1 LKGNDLGRD
10 AIGPLVLK
18 LAIPSMLAQ
27 LVNVLYGIVD
37 RIYISNMPDVGE
49 LALAGIGVS
58 GPISTLI
65 TSFALLVGVGGAPLM
80 AMRMGEG
87 NQKGAEDILAN
98 CALMMAVLSAVM
110 TAFVLIFKDRLLLA
124 FGASEALMPYA
135 EPYLKVLGVGAVFS
149 LGTLGLNQF
158 IICQGFSTAGM
169 LTVMIGAVTNIAL
182 DPLFIFGLDMGCVG
196 AAIATVISQMISFGF
211 VVWFLLKKAHVR
223 LKIGGYSGRIVRR
236 VLLFGISPFV
246 IGATDSVVV
255 IGLNSVL
262 QRYGGMQGDAL
273 IAAATITQ
281 SYMQLIC
288 MPLGGLSGGTQP
300 LLSFNYGARKVDR
313 IRQGE
318 KVIVRTGFIFTAA
331 MFLISQFVPG
341 GFARIFTQD
350 AGLIETAAR
359 AIRVYT
365 MAIIP
370 LTLQYCFV
378 DGLTA
383 LGIAKVAMTLSVTR
397 KGTMLLLTLIFPMF
411 FGAFSAFA
419 AEPVADFLSSI
430 ISTTV
435 FLLIFKPLMKKRME
449 MSEDAPLY
457 G

>member
-1 LKGNDLGRD
+1 MKGNDLGRD
-10 AIGPLVLK
+10 SVGSLVIK
-18 LAIPSMLAQ
+18 LAVPSMLAQ
-27 LVNVLYGIVD
+27 LVSVLYGIVD
-37 RIYISNMPDVGE
+37 RIYISGIPDVGAQ
-49 LALAGIGVS
+49 ALAGVGVS
-58 GPISTLI
+58 APISTLI

-87 NQKGAEDILAN
+87 NDRGAEDILAN
-98 CALMMAVLSAVM
+98 CVMMMAALSAVM
-110 TAFVLIFKDRLLLA
+110 TGVVLIFKDQLLTA

-135 EPYLKVLGVGAVFS
+135 EPYLRYLGMGVVFS

-158 IICQGFSTAGM
+158 IICQGYSTAGM
-169 LTVMIGAVTNIAL
+169 LTVMIGAAANIAL
-182 DPLFIFGLDMGCVG
+182 DPVFIFVLDMGCAG
-196 AAIATVISQMISFGF
+196 AAIATVISQMISFAF
-211 VVWFLLKKAHVR
+211 VVWFLVKKARVR
-223 LKIGGYSGRIVRR
+223 IRLGGYSGRIMKR

-262 QRYGGMQGDAL
+262 QRYGGAQGDAL

-281 SYMQLIC
+281 SCMQMIC
-288 MPLGGLSGGTQP
+288 MPLGGLSAGTQP
-300 LLSFNYGARKVDR
+300 LLSFNFGARKVDR

-318 KVIVRTGFIFTAA
+318 KVIVAFGFVFTTVMLIVSQTAA
-331 MFLISQFVPG
+331 GS
-341 GFARIFTQD
+341 FARIFTQD
-350 AGLIETAAR
+350 AALIETAAR

-365 MAIIP
+365 MAIVP

-397 KGTMLLLTLIFPMF
+397 KGSMLVVTLLLPMF
-411 FGAFSAFA
+411 FGAFSAFW
-419 AEPVADFLSSI
+419 AEPIADVMASA
-430 ISTTV
+430 ISTIV
-435 FLLIFKPLMKKRME
+435 FLKIFGPLMKKRMDMPE
-449 MSEDAPLY
+449 NESLY

>member
-1 LKGNDLGRD
+1 MKGNDLGRD
-10 AIGPLVLK
+10 AVGPLVLK

-37 RIYISNMPDVGE
+37 RIYISGIPEVGG
-49 LALAGIGVS
+49 LALAGVGVS

-65 TSFALLVGVGGAPLM
+65 TSFALLVGIGGAPLM

-87 NQKGAEDILAN
+87 NQQGAEDILAN
-98 CALMMAVLSAVM
+98 CTMMLAALSAVM
-110 TAFVLIFKDRLLLA
+110 TAVVLIFKDRLLMA

-135 EPYLKVLGVGAVFS
+135 EPYLRFLGMGVVFS
-149 LGTLGLNQF
+149 MGTLGLNQF
-158 IICQGFSTAGM
+158 IICQGFSTVGM
-169 LTVMIGAVTNIAL
+169 LTVMIGAAANILL
-182 DPLFIFGLDMGCVG
+182 DPLFIFGFDMGCTG
-196 AAIATVISQMISFGF
+196 AAIATVLSQMISFGY
-211 VVWFLLKKAHVR
+211 VLWFLLKKAKVR
-223 LKIGGYSGRIVRR
+223 IRLGGYSWRIVKR

-262 QRYGGMQGDAL
+262 QRYGGPQGDML

-281 SYMQLIC
+281 SYMQMIC

-300 LLSFNYGARKVDR
+300 LLSFNFGARKVDR

-318 KVIVRTGFIFTAA
+318 KVIVATGFIFTAA
-331 MFLISQFVPG
+331 MFLVSQFAPG

-350 AGLIETAAR
+350 AALIEAAAR

-365 MAIIP
+365 LAIVP

-397 KGTMLLLTLIFPMF
+397 KGSMLLITLLLPMF
-411 FGAFSAFA
+411 FGAFSAFW
-419 AEPVADFLSSI
+419 AEPIADLMSSV

-435 FLLIFKPLMKKRME
+435 FLMIFKPLMKKRME
-449 MSEDAPLY
+449 MPEDAPLY
-457 G
+457 E

>member
-1 LKGNDLGRD
+1 MKGNDLGRE

-27 LVNVLYGIVD
+27 LINVLYGIVD
-37 RIYISNMPDVGE
+37 RIYISGIPDVGAQ
-49 LALAGIGVS
+49 ALAGIGVS

-65 TSFALLVGVGGAPLM
+65 TSFALLVGIGGAPLV

-87 NQKGAEDILAN
+87 NQKGAEDIQAN
-98 CALMMAVLSAVM
+98 CVLMLGVLAVIMTTAVLA
-110 TAFVLIFKDRLLLA
+110 TREQLLLT

-135 EPYLKVLGVGAVFS
+135 EPYLRYVAMGTVFS
-149 LGTLGLNQF
+149 MGALGLNQF
-158 IICQGFSTAGM
+158 IICQGFSTQGM
-169 LTVMIGAVTNIAL
+169 LTVIIGAIANIIL
-182 DPLFIFGLDMGCVG
+182 DPIFIFVFDMGCAG
-196 AAIATVISQMISFGF
+196 AAIATVLSQMISFCF
-211 VVWFLLKKAHVR
+211 VLWFLINKAHVR
-223 LKIGGYSGRIVRR
+223 IRLGGYSVRIMRR
-236 VLLFGISPFV
+236 VLTFGFSPFV
-246 IGATDSVVV
+246 IGATDSIVV

-262 QRYGGMQGDAL
+262 QRFGGQQGDML

-318 KVIVRTGFIFTAA
+318 KVIVITGFIFTTA
-331 MFLISQFVPG
+331 MFLISQFAPAY
-341 GFARIFTQD
+341 FARIFTGD
-350 AGLIETAAR
+350 PALIEMAAR

-365 MAIIP
+365 MSIIP

-378 DGLTA
+378 DGLTG
-383 LGIAKVAMTLSVTR
+383 LGIAKIAMTLSVTR
-397 KGTMLLLTLIFPMF
+397 KGGMLLLTLLIPMG
-411 FGAFSAFA
+411 FGAFSAFW
-419 AEPVADFLSSI
+419 AEPIADLLSSI

-435 FLLIFKPLMKKRME
+435 FLRIFNPLMERRMA
-449 MSEDAPLY
+449 MPEDAQLY